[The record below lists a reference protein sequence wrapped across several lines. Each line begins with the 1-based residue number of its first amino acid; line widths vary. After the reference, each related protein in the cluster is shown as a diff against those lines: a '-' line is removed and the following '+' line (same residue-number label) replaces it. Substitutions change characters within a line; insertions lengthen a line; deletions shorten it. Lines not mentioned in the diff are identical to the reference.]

1 MNRAFPPTPLALA
14 LLAGVLALAGC
25 ESKVQAVPVLPV
37 APEAAALTAQAWQ
50 PATEI
55 AVEDLQL
62 LTNDA
67 FWPGARY
74 LFSSEQQG
82 LYLLDEQGASLAN
95 LPGRFGALDQ
105 RADAEGLLLAS
116 VDIDRQQ
123 PMLVALRGAERRW
136 GAPVYLPRASFK
148 VEGLCLSQDEADNQF
163 LFLVGEEGIG
173 EQWLV
178 AQALQPL
185 AEPRLVRRLSLPPNS
200 EYCRVD
206 DAAGLL
212 YVNEENVGLWAYA
225 AGAEADL
232 IRQPVGLRQPF
243 GDIAKALGGM
253 AVVPGGVL
261 ALDPK
266 AGTLHR
272 YSHQGKG
279 WRGETAL
286 PLTGLDEPERLSARV
301 VEGGLELLIGDD
313 RGLHRARL
321 DWQPQPPAPLKP
333 LPVLKP
339 LVQTDEV
346 PSLGDAADDPA
357 IWQHPDEPSRSRVL
371 ATDKQ
376 GGLLV
381 YDLHG
386 KQLQDLRVGRLNN
399 VDLRPGFRLGNNTVD
414 LAVASH
420 RDNHALQFFA
430 IDRLS
435 GTLTDLGQAPTPLAE
450 IYGLCLFQQPDGV
463 IHAIAND
470 KDGTFLQYRLDG
482 SSGRVEASLA
492 RQFKVASQ
500 PEGCVADDR
509 NQRLFVGEEDVAV
522 WTLDA
527 RAERPAT
534 LQQVLAVGDVLH
546 DDIEGLGF
554 YQGARGDYLV
564 ISSQGNDSYVVLDGQ
579 APYAVRGAFRIGLD
593 AARGIDG
600 VSETDGLE
608 VTSANLGGPWGQGM
622 LVVQD
627 GRKRMPEGRQN
638 YKYLPWSAV
647 AEALGLE

>member
-1 MNRAFPPTPLALA
+1 MNALFSPAPLAVA
-14 LLAGVLALAGC
+14 LLAGLLALGGC
-25 ESKVQAVPVLPV
+25 EAQTSAVQAAAATP
-37 APEAAALTAQAWQ
+37 AALTAQPWQ
-50 PATEI
+50 PAERI
-55 AVEDLQL
+55 AVEDLHL
-62 LTNDA
+62 LDQAA

-74 LFSSEQQG
+74 LLSSEKQG
-82 LYLLDEQGASLAN
+82 LYLLDEQGASLAH

-105 RADAEGLLLAS
+105 RSDAEGLLLAS

-123 PMLVALRGAERRW
+123 PMLVALRGTDRRW
-136 GAPVYLPRASFK
+136 GEPVYLPRASFK
-148 VEGLCLSQDEADNQF
+148 VDGLCLSRDAADNQF

-185 AEPRLVRRLSLPPNS
+185 AEPRLVRRLSLPPAS
-200 EYCRVD
+200 EHCRVD
-206 DAAGLL
+206 DDAELL
-212 YVNEENVGLWAYA
+212 YINEENVGLWAYA
-225 AGAEADL
+225 AGAEDDL
-232 IRQPVGLRQPF
+232 IRHPVGLRQPF
-243 GDIAKALGGM
+243 GDIAEAMGGM

-261 ALDPK
+261 ALDPE
-266 AGTLHR
+266 AGVLHR
-272 YSHQGKG
+272 YTRQGKG
-279 WRGETAL
+279 WRAEAPLSL
-286 PLTGLDEPERLSARV
+286 PGLQEPERLSARPL
-301 VEGGLELLIGDD
+301 EGGLELLISGDS
-313 RGLHRARL
+313 GLYRAQL
-321 DWQPQPPAPLKP
+321 DWAPDAPALAEP
-333 LPVLKP
+333 LPVLTP

-357 IWQHPDEPSRSRVL
+357 IWLHPDEPSRSRVL
-371 ATDKQ
+371 GTDKQ

-381 YDLHG
+381 YDLQG
-386 KQLQDLRVGRLNN
+386 RQLQDLRVGRLNN
-399 VDLRPGFRLGNNTVD
+399 VDLRAGFDLGGQRVD

-420 RDNHALQFFA
+420 RDGNALQFFA
-430 IDRLS
+430 IDRASGELS
-435 GTLTDLGQAPTPLAE
+435 DLGLAPTALSD

-470 KDGTFLQYRLDG
+470 KDGTFVQYRLDG
-482 SSGRVEASLA
+482 SSGRVQATLA

-527 RAERPAT
+527 RAEAPAE
-534 LQQVLAVGDVLH
+534 LQQVIAAGDTVRA
-546 DDIEGLGF
+546 DIEGLAF
-554 YQGARGDYLV
+554 YQGEQRDYLV

-608 VTSANLGGPWGQGM
+608 VTSANLGGPWSQGM